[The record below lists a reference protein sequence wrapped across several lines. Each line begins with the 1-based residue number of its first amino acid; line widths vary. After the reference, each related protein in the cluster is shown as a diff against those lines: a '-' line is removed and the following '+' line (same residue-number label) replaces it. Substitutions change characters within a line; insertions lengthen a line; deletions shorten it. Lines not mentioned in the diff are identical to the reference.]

1 MHALPVLTHAWF
13 TCHALTPSPKC
24 IHTPSLEQVSCGLGT
39 TDVCGSRFSR
49 GAALGTVGC
58 PASLSPMGE
67 QRAAPPS
74 PG

>member
-1 MHALPVLTHAWF
+1 MHALPVLTHALF

-24 IHTPSLEQVSCGLGT
+24 INTPSLEQVSYGLGT

-58 PASLSPMGE
+58 LASLSPMGE
-67 QRAAPPS
+67 RRAAPPS